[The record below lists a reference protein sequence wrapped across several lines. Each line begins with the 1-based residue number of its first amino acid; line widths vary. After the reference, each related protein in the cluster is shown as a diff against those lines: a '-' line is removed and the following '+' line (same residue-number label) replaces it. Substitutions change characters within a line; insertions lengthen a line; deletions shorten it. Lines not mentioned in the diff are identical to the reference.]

1 MKKIIAL
8 LIVFW
13 TVSLEGYG
21 QVRVEIEEDDN
32 SQFEHDPVEIE
43 EDDNF
48 LYENDA
54 VIIEDEN
61 FGPCPFLD
69 CNASTVGMKF
79 YASVNFLSPKVSSSK
94 YYSIYAIIKS
104 TSKITN
110 VTVIVNSSRRINCV
124 LNDNYRYIL
133 SETLTL
139 NNGDNYVIVSVT
151 NDAGTTTHG
160 WRVKVL

>member
-21 QVRVEIEEDDN
+21 QVRG
-32 SQFEHDPVEIE
+32 EIE

-48 LYENDA
+48 QYENDA
-54 VIIEDEN
+54 VIIEEEN

-79 YASVNFLSPKVSSSK
+79 YAEVSFLSPKFSSSN
-94 YYSIYAIIKS
+94 SYAICAKIS
-104 TSKITN
+104 SASKITN
-110 VTVIVNSSRRINCV
+110 VTVVVNNSRKINCV
-124 LNDNYRYIL
+124 INDFYKYTL
-133 SETLTL
+133 KEYLTL
-139 NNGDNYVIVSVT
+139 NHGDNYIIVSVT

-160 WRVKVL
+160 WRVKVF